1 MAKKLNGKILDEV
14 LEVLLNAC
22 SPQLRNS
29 IIEYFDTV
37 LISVAEENNP
47 IDKLLVSLLKSLLD
61 I

>member
-22 SPQLRNS
+22 SPQLRKS
-29 IIEYFDTV
+29 IITYFDNV
-37 LISVAEENNP
+37 LSSVSDENNP